1 VTVPGRLSIAEY
13 ERLNHRDVALGDD
26 RIHYV
31 DEGEGF
37 PLVLVHGSPTTS
49 ALWRHQIPT
58 LSQRFRVIAPDV
70 LGFGRSIAPDV
81 GVSFA
86 KQANALRALLD
97 HLRIERYSVV
107 GHDWG
112 GPISAACAAQRPEHI
127 HQWGLINTT
136 FRPTYRPP
144 WYWKAFTAPLT
155 GPLLL
160 VRANLWGRNLRD
172 MMKAAS
178 DPEIAAHYLA
188 ASQHIGNRRTFL
200 RLERLE
206 GYRALMDEVV
216 DALPSLPKAPLVV
229 WGTHDA
235 YFRNEHLEL
244 SALLPDSRLV
254 ILEGGGHFPQE
265 DAPDA
270 VTHELDAFLT
280 AEQ

>member
-1 VTVPGRLSIAEY
+1 MPNRLTIAEY
-13 ERLNHRDVALGDD
+13 GRLNHRDVTIGDH

-31 DEGEGF
+31 DEGEGS

-58 LSQRFRVIAPDV
+58 LSKQFRVIAPDV
-70 LGFGRSIAPDV
+70 LGFGRSVAPDA

-86 KQANALRALLD
+86 EQANALRALLD
-97 HLRIERYSVV
+97 HLHIERYSLV

-112 GPISAACAAQRPEHI
+112 GPIGAACAAQRPEQVHR
-127 HQWGLINTT
+127 WALINTT
-136 FRPTYRPP
+136 VRATYRPP
-144 WYWKAFTAPLT
+144 WYWKPFTAPLT

-160 VRANLWGRNLRD
+160 VRANLWGRNLEQ

-206 GYRALMDEVV
+206 GYRALMQGVV
-216 DALPSLPKAPLVV
+216 DALPSMPKDALIL

-235 YFRNEHLEL
+235 YFREEHREL
-244 SALLPDSRLV
+244 RALLPESRLV
-254 ILEGGGHFPQE
+254 MLEGGGHFPQE

-270 VTHELDAFLT
+270 VTHELNAFFLP
-280 AEQ
+280 